1 MFVTSLMNSN
11 ADTCPQSSGYGQV
24 FLSNPDNPGVPE
36 RNARVRKMTE
46 NTGTIGVG
54 WVKLWQVEPRK
65 LTGSNETAL
74 WAEGQRRKPVVKEH
88 RSLLPSQ

>member
-54 WVKLWQVEPRK
+54 MSGPLLRFDNSIQTNLRK
-65 LTGSNETAL
+65 LASTFHPLEVRT
-74 WAEGQRRKPVVKEH
+74 
-88 RSLLPSQ
+88 